1 MTDPVLTAVA
11 TDFERELER
20 TEKAIAD
27 LRSSLAAIPQDVEK
41 GTRLAYRLYHRASL
55 TGILGD
61 FGAAEA
67 AVDLV
72 AKRAGHQEDL
82 CLLKANLYF
91 KFHRL
96 PDVKRALQ
104 QVPALLRRPEGKV
117 LQADVDF
124 QEGRYQEA
132 RAAYERAIDEDRT
145 WDNLARLAHFRFKMG
160 ELASAD
166 DLYAQAED
174 ELTAK
179 EMRSYAWV
187 ELQRGLL
194 HLSRGRYEH
203 ALAHYRR
210 ADAGYSG
217 YWLIDEHMAELLG
230 AQGKYA
236 EAAALYERI
245 VARVPKPELQQA
257 VGELYQ
263 LMEQPDKAEQ
273 WHAQALETYLRSV
286 DEGGVHYWHHL
297 VDFFAD
303 VREDGASAVAWARKD
318 LALRDNFATQAAF
331 AWALWHD
338 HQFREAAA
346 FMDRSLASG
355 VVDAR
360 LFQSAATIYLSAGR
374 VEKGERFLLEAREIN
389 PHLDRFHV
397 HR

>member
-1 MTDPVLTAVA
+1 MLTAVA
-11 TDFERELER
+11 TDFARELER
-20 TEKAIAD
+20 TEKDITD
-27 LRSSLAAIPQDVEK
+27 LRTSLSAIPQDVEK
-41 GTRLAYRLYHRASL
+41 GTRLAYRLYHRACL
-55 TGILGD
+55 TGILSD
-61 FGAAEA
+61 FGAAAA
-67 AVDLV
+67 AVDDV

-96 PDVKRALQ
+96 PDVKLALHQ
-104 QVPALLRRPEGKV
+104 APALLRRPEGKV
-117 LQADVDF
+117 LQADIDF

-132 RAAYERAIDEDRT
+132 RAAYEQAIDEDRT
-145 WDNLARLAHFRFKMG
+145 WDNLARLAHFQFKMG
-160 ELASAD
+160 QVAEAD
-166 DLYAQAED
+166 DLYVQAED

-194 HLSRGRYEH
+194 QLSRGRYED

-210 ADAGYSG
+210 AESGYSG
-217 YWLIDEHMAELLG
+217 YWLIDEHVAELLG

-236 EAAALYERI
+236 EAAALYEHV

-257 VGELYQ
+257 LGELYQ
-263 LMEQPDKAEQ
+263 LMEEPDKADK
-273 WHAQALETYLRSV
+273 WHSQALETYLRSV

-303 VREDGASAVAWARKD
+303 VREDGAAAVAWARKD
-318 LALRDNFATQAAF
+318 LTLRDNFATQAAL
-331 AWALWHD
+331 AWALWRHD
-338 HQFREAAA
+338 QFTEAAA

-360 LFQSAATIYLSAGR
+360 LFQSAGTIYLSAGQ
-374 VEKGERFLLEAREIN
+374 VDKGERLLRQAREIN

>member
-1 MTDPVLTAVA
+1 MLAAVA
-11 TDFERELER
+11 IDFERELAR
-20 TEKAIAD
+20 TQKDIAD
-27 LRSSLAAIPQDVEK
+27 LRGSLAATPQDVEK
-41 GTRLAYRLYHRASL
+41 GTRLAYRLYHRACL
-55 TGILGD
+55 TGMLSD

-67 AVDLV
+67 AVDDV
-72 AKRAGHQEDL
+72 AGRAGHQEDL

-96 PDVKRALQ
+96 PDVKRALEQ
-104 QVPALLRRPEGKV
+104 APALRHRPEGKV
-117 LQADVDF
+117 LLADIDF

-132 RAAYERAIDEDRT
+132 KAAYERALDEDHT
-145 WDNLARLAHFRFKMG
+145 WDNLARLAHFQFKMG
-160 ELASAD
+160 RIREAD

-194 HLSRGRYEH
+194 HLSRGRYDET
-203 ALAHYRR
+203 LAHYRR
-210 ADAGYSG
+210 AEAGYSG
-217 YWLIDEHMAELLG
+217 YWLIDEHLAELLG

-236 EAAALYERI
+236 EAATLYERV
-245 VARVPKPELQQA
+245 VAIAPKPELQQA
-257 VGELYQ
+257 LGELYQ
-263 LMEQPDKAEQ
+263 LMEQPDRAEQ
-273 WHAQALETYLRSV
+273 WHSRALETYLRSV

-303 VREDGASAVAWARKD
+303 VREDGPAAVGWARKD
-318 LALRDNFATQAAF
+318 LALRDNFATQAAL
-331 AWALWHD
+331 AWALWRD
-338 HQFREAAA
+338 DQFSLAAEW
-346 FMDRSLASG
+346 MDRSLASG

-360 LFQSAATIYLSAGR
+360 LFQSAGQIYLSAGQ
-374 VEKGERFLLEAREIN
+374 VDKGERLLREAHEIN

>member
-1 MTDPVLTAVA
+1 MLTAVA

-20 TEKAIAD
+20 TEKDIAD
-27 LRSSLAAIPQDVEK
+27 LRGSVAAVPRDVEK
-41 GTRLAYRLYHRASL
+41 GTRLAYRLYHRACL
-55 TGILGD
+55 TGVLSD
-61 FGAAEA
+61 FSAAEA
-67 AVDLV
+67 AVDDV
-72 AKRAGHQEDL
+72 ARRAGHQEDL

-96 PDVKRALQ
+96 PDVKLALQ
-104 QVPALLRRPEGKV
+104 QAPALLRRPEGKV
-117 LQADVDF
+117 LQADIDF

-132 RAAYERAIDEDRT
+132 KSAYERAIEEDRT
-145 WDNLARLAHFRFKMG
+145 WDNLARLAHFQFKMG
-160 ELASAD
+160 KISEAD

-179 EMRSYAWV
+179 EMRSFAWV

-194 HLSRGRYEH
+194 PLSRGRYEN

-210 ADAGYSG
+210 AEAAYSG

-230 AQGKYA
+230 AQGKYP
-236 EAAALYERI
+236 EAAALYEHV

-257 VGELYQ
+257 LGELYE
-263 LMEQPDKAEQ
+263 LMEQPDKAEL
-273 WHAQALETYLRSV
+273 WHSRALETYLHSV

-303 VREDGASAVAWARKD
+303 VREDGAAAVAWARKD
-318 LALRDNFATQAAF
+318 LTLRENFATQAAL
-331 AWALWHD
+331 AWALWRD
-338 HQFREAAA
+338 DQSTDAAA
-346 FMDRSLASG
+346 FMDRALASG

-360 LFQSAATIYLSAGR
+360 LFQSAGKIYLSAGQ
-374 VEKGERFLLEAREIN
+374 VDKGESLLRQAQEIN
-389 PHLDRFHV
+389 PHVDVFHV